1 MRYNPYFENLI
12 RGRQQE
18 FLVYSEIY
26 KVSEALFGKLRLNI
40 YDQITDIDG
49 IDFLIRA
56 EKERK
61 VIYIEGQVKK
71 TYGSILYVTKGNS
84 LQQLVRRA
92 NKRGSTLIIF
102 AVDYDKKTKNSKGIY
117 FYTGHELEEA
127 HHEFGINSLNL
138 NKLNAYIHRNTSIPK
153 LGTFLVKMFK

>member
-26 KVSEALFGKLRLNI
+26 KISETLFGKLRLNI

-56 EKERK
+56 EKEEK
-61 VIYIEGQVKK
+61 VLYIEGQVKK
-71 TYGSILYVTKGNS
+71 TYGRLSYVTKGNS
-84 LQQLVRRA
+84 LQQLVERA
-92 NKRGSTLIIF
+92 NKRESALIVF
-102 AVDYDKKTKNSKGIY
+102 VVDYDKRTKNLKDIY
-117 FYTGHELEEA
+117 FYTGCELEDA
-127 HHEFGINSLNL
+127 HRKLGVMSFNI
-138 NKLNAYIHRNTSIPK
+138 NKLNAYVGRDTSISK
-153 LGTFLVKMFK
+153 LDTFLEEMF